1 MPLVGPV
8 VALLPNPTQSSGTM
22 NAINMYDGTATG
34 LMRLEN
40 KTVKSGID
48 NSIFEVEGAKDIGVL
63 VPPLCT
69 AAELTTISSINI
81 DSSVADP
88 KVTTIASYNVS
99 SAATA
104 TLTLSAA
111 QTLEDNELLTLNGA
125 GQTITITG
133 DITVK
138 NAEASA
144 TLRLD
149 IDQFITATTE
159 TA

>member
-1 MPLVGPV
+1 MDDV
-8 VALLPNPTQSSGTM
+8 
-22 NAINMYDGTATG
+22 
-34 LMRLEN
+34 
-40 KTVKSGID
+40 
-48 NSIFEVEGAKDIGVL
+48 
-63 VPPLCT
+63 
-69 AAELTTISSINI
+69 TTISSINI